1 MNYNENEELSPEF
14 LIPLNA
20 AKVRTFLYIHKIF
33 GLFSSFLISRK
44 LSFCWA
50 KEGEWEVVRR
60 GVGRREEVR
69 STPVQDDQQPSM
81 WMRSTC
87 IRRNNR

>member
-1 MNYNENEELSPEF
+1 MKMRETSRGFSAPGGLPP
-14 LIPLNA
+14 IPLNA

-50 KEGEWEVVRR
+50 KEGSRKERR
-60 GVGRREEVR
+60 SKEYASSG
-69 STPVQDDQQPSM
+69 
-81 WMRSTC
+81 
-87 IRRNNR
+87 

>member
-50 KEGEWEVVRR
+50 KEGE
-60 GVGRREEVR
+60 
-69 STPVQDDQQPSM
+69 
-81 WMRSTC
+81 
-87 IRRNNR
+87 